1 MCDDPECERD
11 RRDGVWMD
19 LIATATLQ
27 RISTTQSDE
36 IETGGTEND
45 WDGPNSRRDE
55 TIVSM
60 VIESGNV
67 ASIRAAG

>member
-1 MCDDPECERD
+1 
-11 RRDGVWMD
+11 MD

-45 WDGPNSRRDE
+45 WDGPNSRCDG
-55 TIVSM
+55 TIIWM
-60 VIESGNV
+60 VIESGKV
-67 ASIRAAG
+67 ASIRATG